1 MNADAI
7 ADMRRSATAISN
19 ALTDEYLER
28 VRDACAM
35 LRGCLLGG
43 HKILVVGNGGSAAD
57 AQHIAAELLGRFKRE
72 RRALPAI
79 ALTTDSS
86 MLTAWSNDYGFD
98 TVFSRQLEGI
108 GAPGDVLWGIST
120 SGNSPN
126 VVRAF
131 ETARRLG
138 VKTLGLLGRDGGQLA
153 PLSDCAVIAPLNDTD
168 QIQTLHQLSYHAI
181 CAELDH
187 AFG

>member
-1 MNADAI
+1 MKTDAI
-7 ADMRRSATAISN
+7 AGMRDSAAAISA
-19 ALTDEYLER
+19 ALTDEYLNR
-28 VRDACAM
+28 VRDAATM
-35 LRGCLLGG
+35 LRACLMGG

-86 MLTAWSNDYGFD
+86 MLTAWSNDCGFE
-98 TVFSRQLEGI
+98 TVFSRQLEGL

-131 ETARRLG
+131 EAARERG
-138 VKTLGLLGRDGGQLA
+138 MKTLGLLGRDGGQLA
-153 PLSDCAVIAPLNDTD
+153 PLCDCAVIAPLTETD

-187 AFG
+187 AFD